1 MPYTANKPGP
11 APDPDELRARIPGWG
26 ADADP
31 AVRPAVP
38 REQPGI
44 QTGAHWEVPED
55 QGGRGGREKSVEHS
69 RLTPVF
75 GTAQPLHGLAGRV
88 RRYAYERYS
97 EGQTA
102 HWLILILGDRIDST
116 TAHLKSLFTRRPD
129 DPITQ
134 SGILGERGHRPIS
147 SRFGRGRADLKHA
160 WLDPL
165 LVLGPWVIA
174 GTLVVMLGRAIVRP
188 AAGRRSA
195 GDDDGRRRA

>member
-1 MPYTANKPGP
+1 MPYTANKPGSP
-11 APDPDELRARIPGWG
+11 PTAEELRARIPGWG

-31 AVRPAVP
+31 ADRPAVP

-44 QTGAHWEVPED
+44 ETGAHWDLPED
-55 QGGRGGREKSVEHS
+55 QPGRGGREKSVEHE

-75 GTAQPLHGLAGRV
+75 GTAQPLRGLAGKV
-88 RRYAYERYS
+88 RRYAYDTYS

-102 HWLILILGDRIDST
+102 HWLLLVLGDRVDSA
-116 TAHLKSLFTRRPD
+116 TAHLTSLFSRRPD

-134 SGILGERGHRPIS
+134 SGILGERGHRPFS

-165 LVLGPWVIA
+165 LVLGPWLLAATMI
-174 GTLVVMLGRAIVRP
+174 VMLGRALVRP
-188 AAGRRSA
+188 AA
-195 GDDDGRRRA
+195 RRRNERR

>member
-1 MPYTANKPGP
+1 MPYTSNKPGTP
-11 APDPDELRARIPGWG
+11 ASPDELRARIPGWG

-31 AVRPAVP
+31 AQRPAVP

-44 QTGAHWEVPED
+44 ETGAHWDLPED
-55 QGGRGGREKSVEHS
+55 QPGRGGREKSVEHE

-75 GTAQPLHGLAGRV
+75 GTAQPLHGVAGKV
-88 RRYAYERYS
+88 RRYAYDTYS

-102 HWLILILGDRIDST
+102 HWLLLLLGDRVDST
-116 TAHLKSLFTRRPD
+116 TAHLKSLFSRRPD

-134 SGILGERGHRPIS
+134 SGILGERGRRPVS

-165 LVLGPWVIA
+165 IALAPWVLA
-174 GTLVVMLGRAIVRP
+174 GTVFVMLGRVVVLP
-188 AAGRRSA
+188 AARRRSA
-195 GDDDGRRRA
+195 RG

>member
-1 MPYTANKPGP
+1 MPYTSNKPGSP
-11 APDPDELRARIPGWG
+11 ASPDELRARIPGWG

-31 AVRPAVP
+31 AQRPAVP

-44 QTGAHWEVPED
+44 ETGAHWDLPED
-55 QGGRGGREKSVEHS
+55 QPGRGGREKSVEHE

-75 GTAQPLHGLAGRV
+75 GTAQPLQGVAGKV
-88 RRYAYERYS
+88 RRYAYDTYS

-102 HWLILILGDRIDST
+102 HWLLLLLGDRVDST
-116 TAHLKSLFTRRPD
+116 TAHLTSLFSRRPD

-134 SGILGERGHRPIS
+134 SGILGERGHRPFS

-165 LVLGPWVIA
+165 LVLAPWVLA
-174 GTLVVMLGRAIVRP
+174 GTVFVMLGRAVVRP
-188 AAGRRSA
+188 AARRRSA
-195 GDDDGRRRA
+195 QE

>member
-1 MPYTANKPGP
+1 MPYTSNKPGSP
-11 APDPDELRARIPGWG
+11 ASPDELRARIPGWG

-31 AVRPAVP
+31 AQRPAVP

-44 QTGAHWEVPED
+44 ETGAHWDLPED
-55 QGGRGGREKSVEHS
+55 QPGRGGREKSVEHE

-75 GTAQPLHGLAGRV
+75 GTAQPLRGLAGKV
-88 RRYAYERYS
+88 RRYAYDTYS

-102 HWLILILGDRIDST
+102 HWLLLLLGDRVDST
-116 TAHLKSLFTRRPD
+116 TAHLTSLFSRRPD

-134 SGILGERGHRPIS
+134 SGILGERGHRPFA

-165 LVLGPWVIA
+165 LVLAPWLLA
-174 GTLVVMLGRAIVRP
+174 GTMVVMLGRAVVLP
-188 AAGRRSA
+188 AARRRSA
-195 GDDDGRRRA
+195 QG

>member
-1 MPYTANKPGP
+1 MPYTSKKPGSP
-11 APDPDELRARIPGWG
+11 VSPDELRARIPGWG

-31 AVRPAVP
+31 AQRPAVP

-44 QTGAHWEVPED
+44 ETGAHWDLPED
-55 QGGRGGREKSVEHS
+55 QPGRGGREKSLEHE

-75 GTAQPLHGLAGRV
+75 GTAQPLRGVAGRV
-88 RRYAYERYS
+88 RRYAYDTYS

-102 HWLILILGDRIDST
+102 HWLLLVLGDRVDST
-116 TAHLKSLFTRRPD
+116 TTHLKSLFSRRPD

-134 SGILGERGHRPIS
+134 SGILGERGHRPFA

-165 LVLGPWVIA
+165 LVLAPWLLA
-174 GTLVVMLGRAIVRP
+174 GTMVVMLGRAVVLP
-188 AAGRRSA
+188 AARRRSA
-195 GDDDGRRRA
+195 QE